1 MSATLVVTPEA
12 VRRLQAGARDLAL
25 ALFGQPG
32 LAGEV
37 RLTRLSGEPAALA
50 LADPDNGRLRVMAL
64 ADEGHEQLD
73 ARFFTARVER
83 ALQLRRVLGLFGS
96 SQAFR
101 LVHGAGDGLPGLSAD
116 LYGRFAVVH
125 AYGPALLPAGRALS
139 AALREQAGLEGVVLK
154 LRARGAASRGGPE
167 QETLGAEPPERLQ
180 VEELG
185 VPFEVHLQK
194 GLNTGLFTDMREQ
207 RQALAGLARGRR
219 VLNGFAYTGTLS
231 VLAARGGAAEV
242 TSVDLSAGVLAWARD
257 NFRASGLEPGDTRFS
272 FENDDVGRFIERAAA
287 DGRRFDL
294 LLLDPPTF
302 SLARG
307 AGFALERDYPALVAR
322 ACAVVPPGGLLWLAS
337 NTRAVPLLDLVRQG
351 LTQARREAVLLAQGG
366 LPPDHPTLPAQ
377 PEDRYLQALLLRV

>member
-1 MSATLVVTPEA
+1 MSATVVLTPEA

-32 LAGEV
+32 LVGEV

-73 ARFFTARVER
+73 ARFFRARVER
-83 ALQLRRVLGLFGS
+83 ALQLRRALGLFDS

-125 AYGPALLPAGRALS
+125 AYGPALLAAGRALS
-139 AALREQAGLEGVVLK
+139 VALRQQAGLEGVVLK

-167 QETLGAEPPERLQ
+167 QETVGAEPPERLQ

-185 VPFEVHLQK
+185 VPFEVHLRK

-207 RQALAGLARGRR
+207 RQALARLARGRR

-257 NFRASGLEPGDTRFS
+257 NFRASGLDPADACWRFES
-272 FENDDVGRFIERAAA
+272 DDVGRFLERAAV
-287 DGRRFDL
+287 DGCRFDL

-322 ACAVVPPGGLLWLAS
+322 ACAVVPPGGWLWLAA

-351 LTQARREAVLLAQGG
+351 LAQARREAALLAQGG